1 MVSLRVVKVPRFDPL
16 TISIPLSLQAPGTTA
31 IPNRLLQNIRKK
43 LSILRFDASGQA
55 VAAVGEVSFVDGRPG
70 AEA

>member
-1 MVSLRVVKVPRFDPL
+1 MFSFCGITIRCLDPL
-16 TISIPLSLQAPGTTA
+16 IIPLPLSLQAPGTTA

-55 VAAVGEVSFVDGRPG
+55 VAAVGEMRFC
-70 AEA
+70 